1 MNVSCALLLVAILQS
16 PDRSPTS
23 VRVYVFTETAA
34 SAARGPDEAERVEA
48 VSDMRDALKRK
59 KGITVVDER
68 IEANVFMEVM
78 GRERREE
85 PPGAFGGK
93 SITRMGDTIIR
104 VRVKSGE
111 DESELKGMG
120 LGTWARAA
128 NDAAERF
135 LKWIARREPK
145 READDNANAI
155 QRSARRTASS
165 CYGSNDGIMKANMN
179 DMSWR
184 MRSTRS

>member
-1 MNVSCALLLVAILQS
+1 MLLAGVLLTLATLQS
-16 PDRSPTS
+16 PDRSPTT
-23 VRVYVFTETAA
+23 VRVFVYTETAA
-34 SAARGPDEAERVEA
+34 GDARTPEETERIAA

-59 KGITVVDER
+59 KGITVVDDR
-68 IEANVFMEVM
+68 AQSNVVMEVL
-78 GRERREE
+78 GRERRDE

-104 VRVKSGE
+104 LRVKAGE

-145 READDNANAI
+145 RSE
-155 QRSARRTASS
+155 
-165 CYGSNDGIMKANMN
+165 
-179 DMSWR
+179 
-184 MRSTRS
+184 

>member
-1 MNVSCALLLVAILQS
+1 MFVVSVLLLFATLQS
-16 PDRSPTS
+16 PDRTATS
-23 VRVYVFTETAA
+23 VRVYVFTDTADA
-34 SAARGPDEAERVEA
+34 PNRTEDEAERIEA
-48 VSDMRDALKRK
+48 VADMRAALKRK
-59 KGITVVDER
+59 KGITVVDDR
-68 IEANVFMEVM
+68 AQANVFMEVT

-85 PPGAFGGK
+85 PAGGFGGK

-104 VRVKSGE
+104 VRVKSGD

-145 READDNANAI
+145 REAF
-155 QRSARRTASS
+155 
-165 CYGSNDGIMKANMN
+165 GVK
-179 DMSWR
+179 
-184 MRSTRS
+184 